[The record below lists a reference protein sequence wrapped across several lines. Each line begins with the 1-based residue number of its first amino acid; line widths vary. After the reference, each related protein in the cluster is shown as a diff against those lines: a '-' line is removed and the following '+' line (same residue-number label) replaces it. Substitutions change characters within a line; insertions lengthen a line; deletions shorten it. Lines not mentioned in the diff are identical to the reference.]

1 MKVKGAIIWGLVLIL
16 LTSLLFGCSKNSD
29 SNALR
34 QSEVNLNTTPYTH
47 PEAIISAKQLYG
59 IINQPNLTVIDT
71 RPRDIYE
78 QGHIPG
84 AICFNVKALNDP
96 NRRGKFTSPKLL
108 SLTIREYGVSSTDHI
123 VVYSDNYSHTALW
136 FFLNMYG
143 LNVQILNGGLEQ
155 WQAQGYTLDTGR
167 VRRSNLGVFNLSN
180 EQQKIYPLI
189 ETESVAN
196 ALQQP
201 ENTAVIDAR
210 SAEEYSGKGH
220 IAGAI
225 NITWDQ
231 LINEDMTF
239 KNASDLIKLFQDKGI
254 TPDKQVIVYSNNAYR
269 ASLIYF
275 VLDRL
280 LGYPNVKVYD
290 GYYLYWSVHK
300 PLIKGDI

>member
-1 MKVKGAIIWGLVLIL
+1 MKVKSTIIWGLILVL

-29 SNALR
+29 SNALS
-34 QSEVNLNTTPYTH
+34 QSKINLNTTPYTH
-47 PEAIISAKQLYG
+47 PDALISAQQLYR
-59 IINQPNLTVIDT
+59 IMNQPNLTIIDT

-123 VVYSDNYSHTALW
+123 VVYSDNYNHAALW

-155 WQAQGYTLDTGR
+155 WQAQGYALDTGR
-167 VRRSNLGVFNLSN
+167 VRRGYLGKFNLSN
-180 EQQKIYPLI
+180 EQQKIYPTI
-189 ETESVAN
+189 ETANVAN

-201 ENTAVIDAR
+201 DKVTVIDAR

-239 KNASDLIKLFQDKGI
+239 KNASELTKLFHDKGI
-254 TPDKQVIVYSNNAYR
+254 TPDKQVIVYSNNAQR
-269 ASLIYF
+269 ASFIYF

-290 GYYLYWSVHK
+290 GFYLYWAAHK
-300 PLIKGDI
+300 PLVKGNY